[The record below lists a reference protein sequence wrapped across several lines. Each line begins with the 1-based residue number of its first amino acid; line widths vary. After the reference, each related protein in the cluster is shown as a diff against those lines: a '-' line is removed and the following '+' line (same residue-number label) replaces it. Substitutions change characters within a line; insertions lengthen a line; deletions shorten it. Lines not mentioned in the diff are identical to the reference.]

1 MAERLIVVD
10 KDRLEYEGIFNAKEL
25 YNLIFSWLKDNR
37 YNPVEKRHTESLRP
51 EGKHV
56 LMEFEPFYKFSD
68 YAKTI
73 IKLHAEFREL
83 KDVTVERDGKKVKM
97 QEGKVYMVFSGILE
111 TDYEHRWESKPV
123 FYFLR
128 VVFEKYLY
136 SPFISGYEKRIKS
149 DVSNLKNHVKS
160 FLNLERFRQ

>member
-1 MAERLIVVD
+1 
-10 KDRLEYEGIFNAKEL
+10 
-25 YNLIFSWLKDNR
+25 
-37 YNPVEKRHTESLRP
+37 
-51 EGKHV
+51 
-56 LMEFEPFYKFSD
+56 MEFEPFYKFSD

-73 IKLHAEFREL
+73 IKIHAEFREL

-97 QEGKVYMVFSGILE
+97 QEGKVFMILSGILE

-128 VVFEKYLY
+128 IVFEKYLY

-149 DVSNLKNHVKS
+149 DVTTLKNHVKS
-160 FLNLERFRQ
+160 YLNLERFQA